1 MYLVNVWTTVVS
13 GIITNPGFVSHTKDN
28 YTMQQYTLQYVN
40 LPYDREK
47 KLQPTIS
54 ELLEIWSLSCI
65 YICAYIYLSSSRII
79 LEELLTE
86 QFRILDFA

>member
-47 KLQPTIS
+47 KL
-54 ELLEIWSLSCI
+54 
-65 YICAYIYLSSSRII
+65 
-79 LEELLTE
+79 
-86 QFRILDFA
+86 